1 MLSVVI
7 IFAFLVL
14 MLKTIFILLRV
25 PHYIKNFFVF
35 APLLFSFQYSV
46 VGFFRTSLAF
56 FLFSLIASSIYI
68 INDLVDIEE
77 DRQHPVKQY
86 RPLASGRISRTVAF
100 LISIGLVLTAL
111 IVAFFLNVQLAAILL
126 AYYILNIFYSFKLKH
141 IVIIDICTIAV
152 GFILRIFAGAV
163 AADVSI
169 SMWLILMTFLLA
181 LFLGLAKRRDDVLL
195 AEQGRGTRKN
205 IDGYTIQF
213 VDSTMTLMAGVII
226 VSYIQY
232 TISKDVMARLQTENL
247 YLTSFFVILGIMR
260 YMQVTIVELASGS
273 PTKIVLTDTFL
284 QITIF
289 LWLASFFI
297 ISWL

>member
-1 MLSVVI
+1 
-7 IFAFLVL
+7 
-14 MLKTIFILLRV
+14 MLKTIYTLLRV

-35 APLLFSFQYSV
+35 APLLFSFQYSAV
-46 VGFFRTSLAF
+46 FFLRTSLAF
-56 FLFSLIASSIYI
+56 FLFSLVASSIYI

-77 DRQHPVKQY
+77 DRQHPEKQY

-100 LISIGLVLTAL
+100 LISTGLVLTAL

-126 AYYILNIFYSFKLKH
+126 AYYILNIFYSLKLKH

-195 AEQGRGTRKN
+195 AEQGRDTRKN

-260 YMQVTIVELASGS
+260 YMQVTIVESASGS

>member
-1 MLSVVI
+1 
-7 IFAFLVL
+7 
-14 MLKTIFILLRV
+14 
-25 PHYIKNFFVF
+25 VF
-35 APLLFSFQYSV
+35 APLLFSFQYSAV
-46 VGFFRTSLAF
+46 VFLRTSLAF

-77 DRQHPVKQY
+77 DRQHPEKQY
-86 RPLASGRISRTVAF
+86 RPLASGRISRTVAL
-100 LISIGLVLTAL
+100 LISTGLVLTAL
-111 IVAFFLNVQLAAILL
+111 IVAFFLNVQLVAILL

-152 GFILRIFAGAV
+152 GFILRIFAGAI

-195 AEQGRGTRKN
+195 AEQGRDTRKN

-260 YMQVTIVELASGS
+260 YMQVTIVESASGS